1 MPDAL
6 RGLGHVPE
14 FVGKDV
20 LSGQN
25 KRSQGRQAVHFTLD
39 CAWAVCYAQTADE
52 LRDMSLDSEVPSYQP
67 IGFLRSPSW
76 RLKKVAHRNQETL
89 DRR

>member
-25 KRSQGRQAVHFTLD
+25 KAGQGRQAVHFTLD
-39 CAWAVCYAQTADE
+39 LPWAVCYAQTADE
-52 LRDMSLDSEVPSYQP
+52 LRDMSLDSEAQAIS
-67 IGFLRSPSW
+67 RS
-76 RLKKVAHRNQETL
+76 AF
-89 DRR
+89 